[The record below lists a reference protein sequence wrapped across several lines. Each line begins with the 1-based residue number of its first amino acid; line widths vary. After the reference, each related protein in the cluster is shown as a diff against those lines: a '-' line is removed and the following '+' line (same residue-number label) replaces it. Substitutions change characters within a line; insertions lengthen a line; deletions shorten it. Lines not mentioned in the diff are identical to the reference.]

1 MRSAFS
7 FQGDSLHRLYLDE
20 SGHSHDPSS
29 DFFVLA
35 GFSIFVRQ
43 THWLEAQIDP
53 VAARFSSTNPRE
65 IEFHGNP
72 MRSDNGTWK
81 GASQRQSSGGRRYLV
96 ASGRQAVAVGG
107 LRLCHRKEAL
117 FSQRHFGSEFRGSGF
132 VFRWI
137 SEGVRTRLVRNRT
150 PSEFVH
156 IFNSLPSVLNGTF

>member
-7 FQGDSLHRLYLDE
+7 FQGDSLHLLYLDD

-35 GFSIFVRQ
+35 GFSIFERQ

-72 MRSDNGTWK
+72 M
-81 GASQRQSSGGRRYLV
+81 GATVPGKVCLQMKEFNPLSISCRYWPTSS
-96 ASGRQAVAVGG
+96 
-107 LRLCHRKEAL
+107 C
-117 FSQRHFGSEFRGSGF
+117 
-132 VFRWI
+132 
-137 SEGVRTRLVRNRT
+137 N
-150 PSEFVH
+150 
-156 IFNSLPSVLNGTF
+156 

>member
-7 FQGDSLHRLYLDE
+7 FQGDSLHLLYLDE

-35 GFSIFVRQ
+35 GFSIFERQ

-72 MRSDNGTWK
+72 MRSGNGTWK
-81 GASQRQSSGGRRYLV
+81 GVSPNERVQAVVDILSLLADKQLQLKVYACVIEKKLFSPDDILARSFEDV
-96 ASGRQAVAVGG
+96 ASCFDGY
-107 LRLCHRKEAL
+107 LKTLYKK
-117 FSQRHFGSEFRGSGF
+117 
-132 VFRWI
+132 
-137 SEGVRTRLVRNRT
+137 RTRNAAW
-150 PSEFVH
+150 
-156 IFNSLPSVLNGTF
+156 